1 MRLSRLALLAALLAL
16 PLSGTARAEGDY
28 GAYLAARIAGA
39 NSDYREASSW
49 YTRALIADPANAA
62 LMDGAILAHLAAGNL
77 DAAIA
82 VARRMQAAGTSSQA
96 AQLALLADQAQRGE
110 FPAILADLDAGRS
123 IGMLLDSLSRAWAEL
138 GQGRMSE
145 ATAEFDKLA
154 ANDGVKAFGLYHKAL
169 ALASVGDFEGADD
182 ILSGRASGELRLTRR
197 GLIARVQILSQ
208 LEKNTEAVALLDD
221 GFAVE
226 VDPSIASLR
235 DRLVAGETLPYTI
248 ARNATEGLSETFF
261 TLALALNGEADDGY
275 TLLYARIASF
285 LRPDHAEAV
294 LLAAAMLENQGQY
307 DLAVAAY
314 ATIKPGEDGF
324 FAAEIGRARALQEG
338 GQTEAALEV
347 LRALT
352 RSHSGLVSVHLALAD
367 ALRREERWAE
377 AITSYDAAVALKGA
391 PEPGDW
397 GIYYSRGISHERMKN
412 WEKAEP
418 DFRQALA
425 LNPDQPQVL
434 NYLGYSYIDR
444 NENLIEALAMIERA
458 VAQSPDS
465 GYIVDSLAWGLFR
478 LGRYQEA
485 LEPMERASLL
495 EPVDPTVTDHLGDV
509 YWAVDRKMEARFQWR
524 RALSFDPDEELAARI
539 RKKLDI
545 GLDAV
550 LAEEGAPALQE
561 VAAEAP
567 PATVPVVPAPATPE
581 PGVAPAPAPDAN

>member
-1 MRLSRLALLAALLAL
+1 MHLSRLALIAALLAL
-16 PLSGTARAEGDY
+16 PLSGAARADGDY
-28 GAYLAARIAGA
+28 GAYLAARIAGS
-39 NSDYREASSW
+39 NSDYREASTW
-49 YTRALIADPANAA
+49 FTRALVADPANAA
-62 LMDGAILAHLAAGNL
+62 LMDGAILSHLSSGDI

-82 VARRMQAAGTSSQA
+82 VAQRMQTSGTASQA
-96 AQLALLADQAQRGE
+96 AQLALLADQAQRGD
-110 FPAILADLDAGRS
+110 FAAILADLDAGRTT
-123 IGMLLDSLSRAWAEL
+123 GLLLDGLTRAWADL
-138 GQGRMSE
+138 GEGKMSE

-154 ANDGVKAFGLYHKAL
+154 ANSGVKAFGLYHKAL

-182 ILSGRASGELRLTRR
+182 ILSGRAAGELRLTRR

-208 LEKNTEAVALLDD
+208 LEKNDEAVALLDN
-221 GFAVE
+221 GFATE
-226 VDPSIASLR
+226 VDPAIAAIKT
-235 DRLVAGETLPYTI
+235 RLKAGETLPYTV

-275 TLLYARIASF
+275 TLLYSRIAAY
-285 LRPDHAEAV
+285 LRPDHSEAV
-294 LLAAAMLENQGQY
+294 LLSAAMLENQRQY
-307 DLAVAAY
+307 DLAVEAYSSIPPAA
-314 ATIKPGEDGF
+314 DGF
-324 FAAEIGRARALQEG
+324 YAAELGRARALQAS

-352 RSHSGLVSVHLALAD
+352 RSNANVVSAHLALAD

-377 AITSYDAAVALKGA
+377 AVTAYDAALALAGTPG
-391 PEPGDW
+391 PEDW
-397 GIYYSRGISHERMKN
+397 GIYYSRAIAHERLKD
-412 WEKAEP
+412 WAKAEP

-444 NENLIEALAMIERA
+444 NENLTEALEMIKRA

-485 LEPMERASLL
+485 LDPMERASLL

-524 RALSFDPDEELAARI
+524 RALSFDPEEELAARI
-539 RKKLDI
+539 RKKLEI

-561 VAAEAP
+561 VAADAP
-567 PATVPVVPAPATPE
+567 APTPAPAE
-581 PGVAPAPAPDAN
+581 APAKDGN

>member
-16 PLSGTARAEGDY
+16 PFSGAARAEGDY
-28 GAYLAARIAGA
+28 GAYLAARIAGS
-39 NSDYREASSW
+39 NSDYREASTW
-49 YTRALIADPANAA
+49 FTRALLADPANAA
-62 LMDGAILAHLAAGNL
+62 LMDGAILAHLSAGNM
-77 DAAIA
+77 DAAVA
-82 VARRMQAAGTSSQA
+82 VARRMQGAGATSQA

-123 IGMLLDSLSRAWAEL
+123 IGMLLDGLTRAWAEL
-138 GQGRMSE
+138 GRGRMSE

-154 ANDGVKAFGLYHKAL
+154 GTEGVKAFGLYHKAL

-182 ILSGRASGELRLTRR
+182 ILSGRAAGELRLTRR

-208 LEKNTEAVALLDD
+208 LEKNADAVALLDD

-226 VDPSIASLR
+226 VDPAIAALR

-248 ARNATEGLSETFF
+248 ARSATEGLSETFF

-275 TLLYARIASF
+275 TLLYARIAAY
-285 LRPDHAEAV
+285 LRADHAEAV
-294 LLAAAMLENQGQY
+294 LLSAAMLENQQQY
-307 DLAVAAY
+307 GLAVEAY
-314 ATIKPGEDGF
+314 ASIPPGEDGF
-324 FAAEIGRARALQEG
+324 FAAELGRARALQAS

-352 RSHSGLVSVHLALAD
+352 RSNADLVSVHLALAD

-377 AITSYDAAVALKGA
+377 AITSYDAAVALAGEPK
-391 PEPGDW
+391 PEDW
-397 GIYYSRGISHERMKN
+397 GIYYSRGIAHERLKD
-412 WEKAEP
+412 WARAEP

-444 NENLIEALAMIERA
+444 NENLVEALSMIERA

-478 LGRYQEA
+478 LGRYAEA

-524 RALSFDPDEELAARI
+524 RALSFDPDEDLAARI
-539 RKKLDI
+539 RKKLEI

-550 LAEEGAPALQE
+550 LVEEGAPALQE

-567 PATVPVVPAPATPE
+567 PPTVPVAPVTPE
-581 PGVAPAPAPDAN
+581 PGVAPAPAPDAD

>member
-1 MRLSRLALLAALLAL
+1 MRLSRLALLAALMAL
-16 PLSGTARAEGDY
+16 PFSRTARADGDY
-28 GAYLAARIAGA
+28 GAYLAARIAGS

-49 YTRALIADPANAA
+49 FTRALIADPANAA
-62 LMDGAILAHLAAGNL
+62 LMDGAILAHLSAGNM

-82 VARRMQAAGTSSQA
+82 VARRMQQTTTASQA
-96 AQLALLADQAQRGE
+96 AQLALLADQSQRGD
-110 FPAILADLDAGRS
+110 FAAILADLDAGRS
-123 IGMLLDSLSRAWAEL
+123 IGMLLDGLTRAWADL
-138 GQGRMSE
+138 GQGKMSE
-145 ATAEFDKLA
+145 ATEEFDKLA
-154 ANDGVKAFGLYHKAL
+154 ANSGVKAFGLYHKAL

-182 ILSGRASGELRLTRR
+182 ILSGRAAGELRLTRR

-208 LEKNTEAVALLDD
+208 LEKNDEAVALLDK
-221 GFAVE
+221 GFAAE
-226 VDPSIASLR
+226 VDPAIAAIKA
-235 DRLVAGETLPYTI
+235 RLQAGETLPYTV
-248 ARNATEGLSETFF
+248 ARNAGEGLAETFF

-275 TLLYARIASF
+275 TLLYSRIAAHI
-285 LRPDHAEAV
+285 RPDHSEAV
-294 LLAAAMLENQGQY
+294 LLSAAMLENQGQY

-314 ATIKPGEDGF
+314 GSIPPGEDGF
-324 FAAEIGRARALQEG
+324 FAAELGRARALQAS

-352 RSHSGLVSVHLALAD
+352 RSNANLVSVHLALAD

-377 AITSYDAAVALKGA
+377 AVTSYDAAIALAGTPA
-391 PEPGDW
+391 PEDW
-397 GIYYSRGISHERMKN
+397 GLYYSRGIAHERLKD
-412 WEKAEP
+412 WPKAES

-444 NENLIEALAMIERA
+444 NENLTEALEMIERA
-458 VAQSPDS
+458 VRQSPDS

-478 LGRYQEA
+478 LGRYAEA

-524 RALSFDPDEELAARI
+524 RALSFNPDEEQAARI
-539 RKKLDI
+539 RKKLDL

-550 LAEEGAPALQE
+550 LAAEGAPALQE
-561 VAAEAP
+561 VAAD
-567 PATVPVVPAPATPE
+567 
-581 PGVAPAPAPDAN
+581 APAPVAPVPPADAPAKDGN